1 MCFRKYLDEI
11 AIFILLWDGFFL
23 SKTIP
28 KNLDLSDKTDLDILV
43 LFWKGKNIF
52 KAEFM
57 RQIQIFGVF
66 SENENAIL

>member
-11 AIFILLWDGFFL
+11 AILILLWDGFFL

-28 KNLDLSDKTDLDILV
+28 KNLDLPDKTDLDILV
-43 LFWKGKNIF
+43 FWKGKNIS
-52 KAEFM
+52 KADLM

-66 SENENAIL
+66 SENENSVL